1 MTVYLAESVRI
12 KPRAVGPSTLDGS
25 TRRRDPGWFDAED
38 LRAAFGAES
47 YARLVER
54 EIIVEIP

>member
-1 MTVYLAESVRI
+1 VTVYLSESVVLCDI
-12 KPRAVGPSTLDGS
+12 G
-25 TRRRDPGWFDAED
+25 RRREPGWFEARALRED
-38 LRAAFGAES
+38 LGETV